1 MEQIAEYRLVA
12 LLGEGG
18 MGRVQLARTASG
30 RLVAVKTVH
39 EHLAADP
46 GFRERFR
53 RETLAARAVAGPFTA
68 AVLDADPDAVRPWL
82 ATEFC
87 AGPTLAETADALGPL
102 GAGPLA
108 ALGAALAEAL
118 AGIHRAG
125 LVHRDLKP
133 SNVVLTRGG
142 PKVLDFG
149 IARRAADEAL
159 TATGEVIG
167 SPGFIAPE
175 LLTADA
181 EPAPAAD
188 VFALAALLA
197 RLATGRSPYGSGPAH
212 QVLYRTVRGEADLD
226 GVPTE
231 EWRAFLAACLTGDP
245 AARPTVA
252 EVLRWCS
259 ERTAEAEAETEA
271 DGAWWERDPVAGLI
285 RRREEAVA
293 TLAGGPGG
301 AGEPPAVEGGREG
314 GAGSAIAAPPAR
326 SARPSRPGDTVPTGP
341 EDTVPAASGSTAAL
355 TDAAPRRAR
364 PTAAPQGPSPLGP
377 APQDTTPQ
385 APAPQDTVPYADVPA
400 RGPTRRRLL
409 AFGGAV
415 LVAGTGVGGVTLLGL
430 TEKDDPTG
438 SPAAPPRTR
447 WARGRLLWTR
457 ATGAP
462 GHTSGVLRHGG
473 ALLVSDAAAVTALDA
488 ATGAVRWRYPA
499 RQITGVEPHGDQ
511 VLVLRS
517 GLLFAPELIALDAR
531 TGNRRW
537 KAVPTRPIGATR
549 STAPDGQSAFL
560 AVDGALAVLVPYA
573 SDASLWAKR
582 ALGDRPWRAY
592 GFDSRTGKALWFHE
606 GTRAA
611 VTGVHAAGGRLAVAL
626 GPPSRSGEPVE
637 EPLFVLR
644 TSGAAPE
651 PEPAIPGGAP
661 HPQAHPGSTG
671 TRYYASG
678 GRIVSLDLA
687 TRRTAWDRRLDGAP
701 KVTPTAS
708 GGLVHTA
715 GPGGV
720 DALDASSG
728 RTRWS
733 STDVGRL
740 PGGAEDGPPLVADGT
755 LYASGPQPGSGE
767 KAGEGARWGVHAL
780 DAARGH
786 RLWSMPVESTGSPS
800 AAAGG
805 GLLHVYADGTV
816 QTFTGPDSA

>member
-1 MEQIAEYRLVA
+1 
-12 LLGEGG
+12 
-18 MGRVQLARTASG
+18 
-30 RLVAVKTVH
+30 
-39 EHLAADP
+39 P
-46 GFRERFR
+46 
-53 RETLAARAVAGPFTA
+53 
-68 AVLDADPDAVRPWL
+68 RP
-82 ATEFC
+82 
-87 AGPTLAETADALGPL
+87 
-102 GAGPLA
+102 
-108 ALGAALAEAL
+108 
-118 AGIHRAG
+118 
-125 LVHRDLKP
+125 
-133 SNVVLTRGG
+133 
-142 PKVLDFG
+142 
-149 IARRAADEAL
+149 
-159 TATGEVIG
+159 
-167 SPGFIAPE
+167 
-175 LLTADA
+175 
-181 EPAPAAD
+181 
-188 VFALAALLA
+188 
-197 RLATGRSPYGSGPAH
+197 
-212 QVLYRTVRGEADLD
+212 
-226 GVPTE
+226 
-231 EWRAFLAACLTGDP
+231 
-245 AARPTVA
+245 
-252 EVLRWCS
+252 
-259 ERTAEAEAETEA
+259 
-271 DGAWWERDPVAGLI
+271 
-285 RRREEAVA
+285 
-293 TLAGGPGG
+293 
-301 AGEPPAVEGGREG
+301 
-314 GAGSAIAAPPAR
+314 
-326 SARPSRPGDTVPTGP
+326 ARPSRPGDTVPTGP

-355 TDAAPRRAR
+355 TDAVPRRAR
-364 PTAAPQGPSPLGP
+364 PTATPQAT
-377 APQDTTPQ
+377 APQDT
-385 APAPQDTVPYADVPA
+385 APHAATPQDTVPYADVPA

-409 AFGGAV
+409 ALGGAV
-415 LVAGTGVGGVTLLGL
+415 LVAGTGADGVTLLGL

-447 WARGRLLWTR
+447 RPRGRLLWTR
-457 ATGAP
+457 ATGDP

-488 ATGAVRWRYPA
+488 ATGAVRWRYQA

-611 VTGVHAAGGRLAVAL
+611 VTGVHAAGGRLAVGL
-626 GPPSRSGEPVE
+626 RPPSRSGEPVE

-678 GRIVSLDLA
+678 GRIVSVDLA
-687 TRRTAWDRRLDGAP
+687 TRRTAWHRTLDGAP
-701 KVTPTAS
+701 AVTPTAS

-720 DALDASSG
+720 DALDARSG

-740 PGGAEDGPPLVADGT
+740 PGGEEDGPPLVADGT

-780 DAARGH
+780 DAARG
-786 RLWSMPVESTGSPS
+786 RLLWSMPVESAGAPS

-805 GLLHVYADGTV
+805 ALLHVYADGTV

>member
-87 AGPTLAETADALGPL
+87 AGPTLTETADALGPL

-149 IARRAADEAL
+149 IARRAADETL

-188 VFALAALLA
+188 VFALAAMLA
-197 RLATGRSPYGSGPAH
+197 RLATGRSPYGSGAAH

-259 ERTAEAEAETEA
+259 ERSAEAGAETGA

-293 TLAGGPGG
+293 ALAGDPGG
-301 AGEPPAVEGGREG
+301 AK
-314 GAGSAIAAPPAR
+314 SAIAAPP
-326 SARPSRPGDTVPTGP
+326 SRPVRPAGPGDTVPTGP

-355 TDAAPRRAR
+355 SDAVPRRAR
-364 PTAAPQGPSPLGP
+364 PTP
-377 APQDTTPQ
+377 APQNTAPH

-409 AFGGAV
+409 ALGGAV

-457 ATGAP
+457 ATGDP

-626 GPPSRSGEPVE
+626 RPPSRSGEPVQ
-637 EPLFVLR
+637 EPLFMLR

-651 PEPAIPGGAP
+651 PEPAVPGGAP
-661 HPQAHPGSTG
+661 
-671 TRYYASG
+671 
-678 GRIVSLDLA
+678 
-687 TRRTAWDRRLDGAP
+687 TRRPTPAP
-701 KVTPTAS
+701 PAPVT
-708 GGLVHTA
+708 
-715 GPGGV
+715 
-720 DALDASSG
+720 
-728 RTRWS
+728 TR
-733 STDVGRL
+733 
-740 PGGAEDGPPLVADGT
+740 
-755 LYASGPQPGSGE
+755 
-767 KAGEGARWGVHAL
+767 
-780 DAARGH
+780 
-786 RLWSMPVESTGSPS
+786 
-800 AAAGG
+800 AAAGSSPSTWRPGAPPGTG
-805 GLLHVYADGTV
+805 GSTA
-816 QTFTGPDSA
+816 PPR

>member
-87 AGPTLAETADALGPL
+87 AGPTLTETADALGPL

-149 IARRAADEAL
+149 IARRAADETL

-188 VFALAALLA
+188 VFALGALLA

-231 EWRAFLAACLTGDP
+231 EWRAFLSACLTGDP

-259 ERTAEAEAETEA
+259 ERSAEAE
-271 DGAWWERDPVAGLI
+271 GAWWERDPVAGLI

-293 TLAGGPGG
+293 ALAGDP
-301 AGEPPAVEGGREG
+301 G

-326 SARPSRPGDTVPTGP
+326 PARPAGPGDTVPTGP

-355 TDAAPRRAR
+355 TDATPRRAR
-364 PTAAPQGPSPLGP
+364 PTAAPQDTVPLGP
-377 APQDTTPQ
+377 APQNAAPQ
-385 APAPQDTVPYADVPA
+385 APAPQDTVPYADVPG

-415 LVAGTGVGGVTLLGL
+415 LVAGTGAGGVTLLGL
-430 TEKDDPTG
+430 TEKDDPAG
-438 SPAAPPRTR
+438 SPAAPPPPRTR

-457 ATGAP
+457 ATGDP

-626 GPPSRSGEPVE
+626 RPPSRSGEPVE

-661 HPQAHPGSTG
+661 YPQAHPGSTG

-678 GRIVSLDLA
+678 GRIVSVDLA
-687 TRRTAWDRRLDGAP
+687 TRRTAWDRRLDGTP
-701 KVTPTAS
+701 TVTPTAS

-720 DALDASSG
+720 DALDARSG

-740 PGGAEDGPPLVADGT
+740 PRGEENGPPLAADGT

-780 DAARGH
+780 DAVRGR

-805 GLLHVYADGTV
+805 GLLHVYAGGTV

>member
-87 AGPTLAETADALGPL
+87 AGPTLTETADALGPL

-149 IARRAADEAL
+149 IARRAADETL

-188 VFALAALLA
+188 VFALAAMLA
-197 RLATGRSPYGSGPAH
+197 RLATGRSPYGSGAAH

-259 ERTAEAEAETEA
+259 ERSAEAGAETGA

-293 TLAGGPGG
+293 ALAGDPGG
-301 AGEPPAVEGGREG
+301 AK
-314 GAGSAIAAPPAR
+314 SAIAAPP
-326 SARPSRPGDTVPTGP
+326 SRPVRPAGPGDTVPTGP

-355 TDAAPRRAR
+355 SDAVPRRAR
-364 PTAAPQGPSPLGP
+364 PTP
-377 APQDTTPQ
+377 APQNTAPH

-409 AFGGAV
+409 ALGGAV

-457 ATGAP
+457 ATGDP

-626 GPPSRSGEPVE
+626 RPPSRSGEPVQ
-637 EPLFVLR
+637 EPLFMLR

-661 HPQAHPGSTG
+661 HSQAHPGSTG

-678 GRIVSLDLA
+678 GRIVSVDLA
-687 TRRTAWDRRLDGAP
+687 TRRTAWDRRLDGALT
-701 KVTPTAS
+701 VTPTAS

-720 DALDASSG
+720 DALDAKSG
-728 RTRWS
+728 RARWS

-740 PGGAEDGPPLVADGT
+740 PGGEEDGPPLVADGT

-780 DAARGH
+780 DAARGR
-786 RLWSMPVESTGSPS
+786 RLWSMPVESTGAPS